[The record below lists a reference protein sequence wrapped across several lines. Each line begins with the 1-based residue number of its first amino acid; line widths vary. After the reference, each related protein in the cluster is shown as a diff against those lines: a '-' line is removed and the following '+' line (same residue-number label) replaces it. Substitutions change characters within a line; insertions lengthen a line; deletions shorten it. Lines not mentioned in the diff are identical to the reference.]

1 MSNGCN
7 LNSTCYKN
15 VETLVVVATRASRTM
30 VKMRGPAFL
39 IYFIILSEPVTYMKR
54 ACGATVTRLP
64 TEQKIHGSNPC
75 TLGFFSHLVK
85 HFFFVY
91 HHFIRLPFFRD
102 RKGIKM
108 ADESVAMDEEEQK
121 FFDTNQAMVS
131 NVNMN
136 RQQQGQQQ
144 GDISKTNN
152 IDVREISIVLDGWTR
167 TCDIILST
175 LNDQISK
182 ISRKTNKQ

>member
-1 MSNGCN
+1 
-7 LNSTCYKN
+7 
-15 VETLVVVATRASRTM
+15 
-30 VKMRGPAFL
+30 
-39 IYFIILSEPVTYMKR
+39 
-54 ACGATVTRLP
+54 
-64 TEQKIHGSNPC
+64 
-75 TLGFFSHLVK
+75 
-85 HFFFVY
+85 
-91 HHFIRLPFFRD
+91 
-102 RKGIKM
+102 M